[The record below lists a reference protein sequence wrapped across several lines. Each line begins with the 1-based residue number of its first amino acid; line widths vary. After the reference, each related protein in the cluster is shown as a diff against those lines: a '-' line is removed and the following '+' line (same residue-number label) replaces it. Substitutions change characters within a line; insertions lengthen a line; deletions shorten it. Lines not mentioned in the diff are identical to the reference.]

1 MRLFYKELLEKKM
14 NSFRITNP
22 NIIYGR
28 ITNPPER
35 VAASHNY
42 NKQTDMNEV
51 LKEMIFKS
59 KEETIK
65 NMR

>member
-1 MRLFYKELLEKKM
+1 MFCRKFDK
-14 NSFRITNP
+14 R
-22 NIIYGR
+22 
-28 ITNPPER
+28 
-35 VAASHNY
+35 
-42 NKQTDMNEV
+42 TDMNEV